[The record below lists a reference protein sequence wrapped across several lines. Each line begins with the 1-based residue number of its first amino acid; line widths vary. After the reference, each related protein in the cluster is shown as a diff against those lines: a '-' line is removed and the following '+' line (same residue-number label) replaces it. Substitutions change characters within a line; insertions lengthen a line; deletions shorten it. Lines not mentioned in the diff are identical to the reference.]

1 MLESYLGMSLPP
13 YDNKEYRYRHS
24 DADRRQG
31 LAKVAE
37 LLGLA
42 DVSDQPGVLYDLS
55 FYSGG
60 IGVYDQLAVTLPV
73 TAALWR
79 LILDARPARPPEEL
93 EKDAACSG
101 DFLWLVRGAETS
113 LDARKAAMNF
123 INAGKR
129 EFQIECRPADRI
141 LFSPDST
148 VNYWFALWGTD
159 ALLNC
164 LAFDQG

>member
-1 MLESYLGMSLPP
+1 MSLPP
-13 YDNKEYRYRHS
+13 YDNTEYRYQHS

-37 LLGLA
+37 LLGLP
-42 DVSDQPGVLYDLS
+42 DVSERPGVLYDLS

-60 IGVYDQLAVTLPV
+60 IGVHDQLAVTLPV
-73 TAALWR
+73 TAAVWGA
-79 LILDARPARPPEEL
+79 ILDARPARPPEEI
-93 EKDAACSG
+93 EKDVAFAH
-101 DFLWLVRGAETS
+101 DFLWLVRGADNS
-113 LDARKAAMNF
+113 LDARRAAMNF

-129 EFQIECRPADRI
+129 EFQSECRPGDRI

-148 VNYWFALWGTD
+148 VNDWFALWGTD
-159 ALLNC
+159 ELLNC

>member
-1 MLESYLGMSLPP
+1 MSLRP

-37 LLGLA
+37 VLGLP
-42 DVSDQPGVLYDLS
+42 DVPDERGVLYDLS

-73 TAALWR
+73 TAAVWR
-79 LILDARPARPPEEL
+79 AILDARPVRPPEEI
-93 EKDAACSG
+93 EKDVVSG
-101 DFLWLVRGAETS
+101 DDFLWLVRGADKS
-113 LDARKAAMNF
+113 LDARTAAMNF

-129 EFQIECRPADRI
+129 GFQIDCRQADRI
-141 LFSPDST
+141 LFSPESN
-148 VNYWFALWGTD
+148 VNDWFALWGTD
-159 ALLNC
+159 DLLNC